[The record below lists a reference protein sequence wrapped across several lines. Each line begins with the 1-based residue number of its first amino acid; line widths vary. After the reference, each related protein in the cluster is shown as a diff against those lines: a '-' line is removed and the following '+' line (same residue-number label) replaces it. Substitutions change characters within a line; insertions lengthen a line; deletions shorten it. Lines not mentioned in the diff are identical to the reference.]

1 MNTNSDLFDDVITQN
16 AEIHQQILQD
26 VYLLKG
32 FALTYEVTILADLA
46 TVINQ
51 APLRHMTTK
60 MGFKLSAAMTSCG
73 DLGWV
78 SSRKGYRYNAL
89 DPETEKPWPVMPASF
104 TQLAQL
110 AASLAGFDDFKP
122 DACLIN
128 QYKVG
133 ASMGLHQDKD
143 ELDFSQPI
151 VSVSLGIPAIFL
163 FGGMLRNEK
172 LTKIPLMNG
181 DIVVWGND
189 ARLNYHGIMPLKPNI
204 HGGLGAFRFNLT
216 FRKAA

>member
-1 MNTNSDLFDDVITQN
+1 MNTNSDLFDDVINQN
-16 AEIHQQILQD
+16 TEIHQQILKD
-26 VYLLKG
+26 VFWLKG
-32 FALTYEVTILADLA
+32 FALTYEETILADLA
-46 TVINQ
+46 AVINQ

-78 SSRKGYRYNAL
+78 SSRKGYSYNAL
-89 DPETEKPWPVMPASF
+89 DPETEKSWPVMPASF

-122 DACLIN
+122 DACLVN

-163 FGGMLRNEK
+163 FGGMLRNDK
-172 LTKIPLMNG
+172 PAKIPLMHG
-181 DIVVWGND
+181 DIVVWGKD

-204 HGGLGAFRFNLT
+204 HAGLGAYRFNLT

>member
-1 MNTNSDLFDDVITQN
+1 MDLFDDVINRN
-16 AEIHQQILQD
+16 AEIHQQFLKD
-26 VYLLKG
+26 VYWLKG
-32 FALTYEVTILADLA
+32 FALSNEQMILADLA
-46 TVINQ
+46 AVISH

-60 MGFKLSAAMTSCG
+60 MGFNLSAAMTNCG
-73 DLGWV
+73 DVGWV
-78 SSRKGYRYNAL
+78 SSRKGYGYNAL
-89 DPETEKPWPVMPASF
+89 DPLTDAPWPAMPASF
-104 TQLAQL
+104 KQLAIL
-110 AASLAGFDDFKP
+110 AAAQTGYGDFAP

-151 VSVSLGIPAIFL
+151 VSVSLGIPAVFL
-163 FGGMLRNEK
+163 FGGMLRNDK
-172 LTKIPLMNG
+172 PTKILLMHG
-181 DIVVWGND
+181 DIVVWGRD

-204 HGGLGAFRFNLT
+204 HEVLGAYRFNLT